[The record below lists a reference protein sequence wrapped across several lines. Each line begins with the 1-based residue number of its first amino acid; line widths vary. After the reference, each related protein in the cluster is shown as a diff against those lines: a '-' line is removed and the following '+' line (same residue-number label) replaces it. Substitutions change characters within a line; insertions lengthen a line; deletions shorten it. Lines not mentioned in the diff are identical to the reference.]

1 MCVYFNFWKNISKFI
16 IYIIVRL
23 STCVCNDLVV
33 YFILYRYKNVAD
45 PSSEK
50 DGECS
55 REVAES
61 ISAEKVGMPKKL
73 YDS

>member
-1 MCVYFNFWKNISKFI
+1 M
-16 IYIIVRL
+16 
-23 STCVCNDLVV
+23 

-73 YDS
+73 YDSWDDIMSDQVPT